1 MKVLYIGCYREGTGW
16 GNSAIDYI
24 LALDS
29 AGVDVVCRPVKLN
42 NSNPEI
48 PERVL
53 ELESRDSSG
62 CDICIQHVLPHHM
75 EYNSSFKRNIGLY
88 FTETSSFE
96 YSTWPNRIN
105 RLDEAWVSCQQSRDA
120 SMYSGV
126 KIPIKVIPIPTDISR
141 FERSYTPL
149 EIPEIENTFTF
160 YFIGEAIRRK
170 NLVALIKAFHLEFS
184 ANESVSLV
192 IKTNKSNM
200 SSEECNNHISEM
212 CSQIKNNLKLYKS
225 VDDYKKA
232 IVITQRLSDEQMMGL
247 HSACDCFVMPSFGEA
262 WCIPAF
268 NAMGFGKTPICTN
281 VGGMVEFLKD
291 GGGFLVEGNSEPVFG
306 MTETFHDI
314 YTGRED
320 WCNIDIRYL
329 QSEMRYVYDSH
340 VQQDEEYL
348 KIKKQGMESAYDFSY
363 EAVGKMMKEELE
375 NAF

>member
-1 MKVLYIGCYREGTGW
+1 
-16 GNSAIDYI
+16 
-24 LALDS
+24 
-29 AGVDVVCRPVKLN
+29 
-42 NSNPEI
+42 
-48 PERVL
+48 
-53 ELESRDSSG
+53 
-62 CDICIQHVLPHHM
+62 
-75 EYNSSFKRNIGLY
+75 
-88 FTETSSFE
+88 
-96 YSTWPNRIN
+96 
-105 RLDEAWVSCQQSRDA
+105 
-120 SMYSGV
+120 
-126 KIPIKVIPIPTDISR
+126 
-141 FERSYTPL
+141 
-149 EIPEIENTFTF
+149 
-160 YFIGEAIRRK
+160 
-170 NLVALIKAFHLEFS
+170 
-184 ANESVSLV
+184 
-192 IKTNKSNM
+192 
-200 SSEECNNHISEM
+200 
-212 CSQIKNNLKLYKS
+212 
-225 VDDYKKA
+225 
-232 IVITQRLSDEQMMGL
+232 MMGL

>member
-29 AGVDVVCRPVKLN
+29 VGIDVVCRPVKLN
-42 NSNPEI
+42 NDNPDL
-48 PERVL
+48 PERIL
-53 ELESRDSSG
+53 ELEAKDSSG
-62 CDICIQHVLPHHM
+62 CDVCIQHVLPHHM
-75 EYNSSFKRNIGLY
+75 EYNSSFKKNIGLY

-96 YSTWPNRIN
+96 YSPWPNRIN
-105 RLDEAWVSCQQSRDA
+105 QLDEGWVSCQQSLDA
-120 SMYSGV
+120 SIYSGV
-126 KIPIKVIPIPTDISR
+126 KIPLKIIPLPTDVSR
-141 FERSYTPL
+141 FERTYQPL
-149 EIPEIENTFTF
+149 EIPEIKDTFTF

-184 ANESVSLV
+184 PNELVSLV

-200 SSEECNNHISEM
+200 SSEECHKHVSEI

-225 VDDYKKA
+225 IDDYKNEV
-232 IVITQRLSDEQMMGL
+232 IITQRLSDEQMMGL
-247 HSACDCFVMPSFGEA
+247 HTSCDCFVMPSFGEA

-281 VGGMVEFLKD
+281 VGGMSEFLKN

-314 YTGRED
+314 YTARED

-329 QSEMRYVYDSH
+329 QSEMRYVHDSH
-340 VQQDEEYL
+340 VQKDSEYFEV
-348 KIKKQGMESAYDFSY
+348 KKQGIKSAYDYSY
-363 EAVGKMMKEELE
+363 KAVGTLMQRGIEDAL
-375 NAF
+375 